1 MTLAG
6 WRGALWLA
14 LLVGVPSFPLIAQQR
29 IPVAGRVVRA
39 GADSTPAAGVRLVLH
54 RVGRSFQGPIDSA
67 VSDARGRFQLRFTV
81 DTTFLYLLSANY
93 SGIEYFSPPINTNP
107 ALPDTA
113 LVVLVFDTSAT
124 QPVDQVARY
133 LVIRRPA
140 ENGSRS
146 VLDLIVLANRGAA
159 TRVAGDTL
167 RPAWQGF
174 VPRGIGGIR
183 VGEADLSSDAIV
195 FRGDSIMVFAPIAPG
210 EKQIALEYAV
220 PPGTPLR
227 LRFSQDS
234 VATNVLLQDAGARV
248 EGAEMIATDSQ
259 VIEGESFHRWIGAP
273 HAGETITIGF
283 GGSGGTV
290 PGWLLPVMVGVA
302 GAGLL
307 IAVLRL
313 RPRRSVVSLEALT
326 DRLAELEVKYAGR
339 EGEVTPEEWQ
349 VYQGDRTRLRAELS
363 DRIANRRPVA

>member
-1 MTLAG
+1 MTPAG
-6 WRGALWLA
+6 WRGAAWLA
-14 LLVGVPSFPLIAQQR
+14 LLLGITSSPLIAQQR

-54 RVGRSFQGPIDSA
+54 RVGRNLQGPIDSV
-67 VSDARGRFQLRFTV
+67 VSDPQGRFQLRFV
-81 DTTFLYLLSANY
+81 PDTTVLYLLSANY
-93 SGIEYFSPPINTNP
+93 AGIEYFSPPINTNP

-113 LVVLVFDTSAT
+113 LVVAVFDTSGT

-146 VLDLIVLANRGAA
+146 VLDLIVLANRSST
-159 TRVAGDTL
+159 TRVAGDTVH
-167 RPAWQGF
+167 PSWQGF
-174 VPRGIGGIR
+174 VPSGIGGIR

-195 FRGDSIMVFAPIAPG
+195 FRGDTIMVFAPIAPG
-210 EKQIALEYAV
+210 EKQIALEYAIR
-220 PPGTPLR
+220 PGTPLR

-234 VATNVLLQDAGARV
+234 IATNVLLQDPGARV

-273 HAGETITIGF
+273 HAGESITISF
-283 GGSGGTV
+283 GGSAGTV
-290 PGWLLPVMVGVA
+290 PGWLLPVMVGMA

-307 IAVLRL
+307 VAVLRL
-313 RPRRSVVSLEALT
+313 RPRRSGVSLEALT

-339 EGEVTPEEWQ
+339 EGEVGPEEWAR
-349 VYQGDRTRLRAELS
+349 YGAERDRLRAELDVHLAS
-363 DRIANRRPVA
+363 RKPAT